1 MLLVPPV
8 ASYNSIR
15 CCHRDTSIW
24 HFVVHAS
31 RSYIEDT
38 KEVHRANR
46 LCTSLTVSHAT
57 NNVCYDQIAENVSR
71 VIIPA
76 ILRLHW
82 LGIQYNSPDPTMD
95 GVLASVFSQIQL
107 SFAIFATTSP
117 ILRTFMKALN
127 TQYGG
132 PTQIR
137 TAVSGGA
144 AHTDKS
150 PGESISISSPL
161 SSTSPTERGS
171 TRKWAMPQTRWDN
184 IQYSVQVTTSDKES
198 KSLHSNDSRQRSISK
213 NTSWAVDHTLPEAT
227 NIGKAL

>member
-1 MLLVPPV
+1 M
-8 ASYNSIR
+8 ASYNFIR
-15 CCHRDTSIW
+15 CCHGDTSIW
-24 HFVVHAS
+24 HFAVHAS
-31 RSYIEDT
+31 RSHVEDP
-38 KEVHRANR
+38 KETHRAKR
-46 LCTSLTVSHAT
+46 LCTSLTVSHPTINACC
-57 NNVCYDQIAENVSR
+57 NQSAEDTSR

-82 LGIQYNSPDPTMD
+82 LGIQYDSPNPTMD
-95 GVLASVFSQIQL
+95 GVLASVFTQIQL

-132 PTQIR
+132 PNHIQ

-144 AHTDKS
+144 ENAGKT
-150 PGESISISSPL
+150 PGESISMSSPL

-171 TRKWAMPQTRWDN
+171 TSKWAMPQTIWDN

-198 KSLHSNDSRQRSISK
+198 KSLHSNVSRQRSISK

-227 NIGKAL
+227 STGKAP